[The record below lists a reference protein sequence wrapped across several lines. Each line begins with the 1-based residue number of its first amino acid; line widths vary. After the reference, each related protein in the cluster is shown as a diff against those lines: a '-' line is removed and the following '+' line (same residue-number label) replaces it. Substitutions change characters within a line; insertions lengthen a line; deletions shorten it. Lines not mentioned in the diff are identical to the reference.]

1 MFSQQTD
8 QKEVI
13 TNFPENTDKILESQ
27 NELFDNK
34 MRIILM
40 AIEIERLHKILN
52 SKIDYYTQKMQ
63 DYIKRELFYKGQI
76 VEYLQRNTELNQQ
89 ILEKNALISHNIKE
103 NSQQEMNMLI
113 TQQCLQFEQELKSF
127 QLKNLQLQKEN
138 QELRSQF
145 EDAPQLRKKLYDL
158 EQLYSQLLIEKNE
171 EIKQLSQNNQECTL
185 KNSQLDTLNQLLQYK
200 ELELLE
206 WQYSS
211 QQTNLIHENQRL
223 KKELKFLNDKL
234 NVLLINNDHLKVK
247 QDDIQN
253 QNYCQTTIPNK
264 IFTQANDIRNQTPRR
279 QQINPTQDQLFNRQ
293 NTPSNQLQSSQIPI
307 NLQSLSQPQRDNI
320 NIQNDNNNNYLFKE
334 LIEQILFIQ
343 NQKTQSKQ
351 SIQNQISLLI
361 KVLNLKQQEISQFIY
376 QKNNY
381 VINQKLSASPQFI
394 TNPQTKKMQKYYS
407 LSPNNCYSQPY
418 VILQPRSRSPINQ
431 YHKGIKT
438 ETTFHSYSNMLR
450 QQITPIV
457 IKPQNIVTYN
467 YSKPQTQIH
476 YHFSP
481 IQKTVVKQSFQ
492 NPPYIVR
499 NTQPNV
505 AVQFYQP
512 IKINVNQ
519 PNLRSFDK
527 QEQNLNENMNQP
539 EFNVYTTEFQV
550 NSQEN
555 INKGESP
562 QKNQINFPK
571 QDIINDKSQQQK
583 SHLDGRLPQN
593 VFISNEGQSL
603 SQKSFEI
610 YQEEQIFN
618 KITLQDPV
626 SIIKQK
632 LNGQVQSQENTKD
645 NFNIIYQQF
654 QDFRSIFKQKLYN
667 KEQEFQKTY
676 SNALEQL
683 QKLENLILVLVNE
696 KTQQISNSRDNK
708 FNRIS
713 YEKIGTDQQR
723 EYQSYKIEQPNS
735 DYFLIKKQTQ
745 INEAN
750 DFLQQ
755 ITKQKKLLDEQRNHF
770 IQLISLQD
778 EIQNKYE
785 PLVSILFQKESELNK
800 ELIEIKQDKEMQKL
814 NLTLRLQVQ
823 SEEITKFKQ
832 QNSYLQQKLNDY
844 KNELKDVQLKL
855 KFEHDQHQITKQIV
869 QSLQQET
876 DKYQDSTSEIQ
887 KRNSYLEQ
895 QIKQTEQLL
904 FEAQTNSK
912 KQKLSYAKETQTIS
926 FENQQ
931 TIQQQIQNDQIEI
944 ENLKQKLCFE
954 QEFTNQ
960 LNDSISTLQQQI
972 QTQEQ
977 LLQIQKLN
985 NSNQFDEIQNL
996 TKEKIEISQQLKM
1009 FQVKYLSLYE
1019 QLDQIQKQKDIDQNN
1034 EQIQNIDIIKNLN
1047 FQIEDMKQINQF
1059 LSNQI
1064 SQIQSNSEIQISAQ
1078 NTVLS
1083 SKIALLKKQLA
1094 SEKQLKEQA
1103 NIRIMELLKQFQGL
1117 QNHIQQDETSDLKE
1131 QIIKLSNQQQLQ
1143 QQQKQNLIESF
1154 EQNLN
1159 QLKQQI
1165 NELTHQN
1172 SNFQEQIKDF
1182 ETKQLLH
1189 LQLQKQFANQTNLI
1203 NQQQQ
1208 QIVILQQENNQN
1220 QNDLQKLRQNQ
1231 KLDIQD
1237 FEDHQNDQINYLK
1250 QQIDELN
1257 LYIQN
1262 QQRDINYLESQIQ
1275 FEQREK
1281 NIITQ
1286 NKTNLDRLIKQMQ
1299 EENIQLQN
1307 QIQIQQNN
1315 IESLSKNIRQSNTIH
1330 NQLSQTDEYYQNQ
1343 NEIPKLDNQLKQDYQ
1358 ILIQEYQKL
1367 KDALYQITEEK
1378 NKLEMILN
1386 YQNQV
1391 QESKFQ
1397 EIKQSQTIIKIDK
1410 NEEKNQL
1417 NQNEFKNKQHQ
1428 IKDLDI
1434 QISAALV
1441 KLDEFDDLNIRNEQI
1456 KYDLQ
1461 IQIQRLKQQTLYIQQ
1476 LRTEQIEQDKNKD
1489 NIQQKYPSN
1498 NFNQKIDELIQIIQ
1512 ILIISIGD
1520 HIQLNSKIVM
1530 NTQMLYQLLVEINK
1544 IIESF
1549 QYQNQTLKR
1558 EGNLTEQ
1565 QNYSTTQK
1573 DYQKQSIELII
1584 ENDQLKLK
1592 LNQYQRLLIQLQ
1604 DEYYKQG
1611 SALDNIT
1618 KEYQQIID
1626 QNEYKV
1632 IKLIDFEQLNNT
1644 INKQEKQ
1651 IEEYLDQIQYLQN
1664 HFDQEQKK
1672 QLEEGNARLN
1682 NKRQENQKQMDNQI
1696 QIIQENIK
1704 LKQEI
1709 SNLQSE
1715 LQKQNYQED
1724 LREEQKLIQ
1733 KQSQEEYT
1741 QLKQEAQRLYQRLLQ
1756 MSNSNNIL
1764 KEEKEQEQQR
1774 YQRECKQIQENLE
1787 KHKNENIQY
1796 KLQIDRLSKQ
1806 LQEQKS
1812 KSESNLQQEFNKLQY
1827 TLDASL
1833 KQQKQINDEKRVIQ
1847 AQVQQQQEQLANQ
1860 LNIINQLKKEIS
1872 KQEQIISQLSQQNNI
1887 QSSFV
1892 QEVTFFE
1899 DLKNSSPFEF
1909 KIKQLQNE
1917 NSHLHQLLI
1926 DTENDYSHKIKLQQ
1940 LQIQGLNDKL
1950 REMVYEQNKKNPK
1963 VDEFVK
1969 INNQNH

>member
-27 NELFDNK
+27 NEFFDNK
-34 MRIILM
+34 TRIILM

-52 SKIDYYTQKMQ
+52 SKIDYYHQKMQ

-89 ILEKNALISHNIKE
+89 ILEKNALISQNIKE
-103 NSQQEMNMLI
+103 NSQQEMKMLI
-113 TQQCLQFEQELKSF
+113 TQQCLQFEQELKSS

-171 EIKQLSQNNQECTL
+171 EIKQLSQNNQEYTL

-234 NVLLINNDHLKVK
+234 NLLLINNDHLKVK

-253 QNYCQTTIPNK
+253 LNYCQTTISNK
-264 IFTQANDIRNQTPRR
+264 IFRQANDIRNQTPRR

-293 NTPSNQLQSSQIPI
+293 NTPSNQIQPSQIPI

-320 NIQNDNNNNYLFKE
+320 NNQNDNNNYQFKE

-361 KVLNLKQQEISQFIY
+361 KVLNLKQQEISQFLY

-394 TNPQTKKMQKYYS
+394 ANPQRKKFQKYYS

-467 YSKPQTQIH
+467 YNKPQTQIH

-481 IQKTVVKQSFQ
+481 IQKTVVKQNFQ

-499 NTQPNV
+499 NTQPNE

-555 INKGESP
+555 IKKGKSP
-562 QKNQINFPK
+562 QKTLINFPK
-571 QDIINDKSQQQK
+571 QDVINDKSQQQQ
-583 SHLDGRLPQN
+583 SHLDGSLPQN
-593 VFISNEGQSL
+593 VFVSNGDQSL

-610 YQEEQIFN
+610 YQEDQIFN

-632 LNGQVQSQENTKD
+632 LNGQAQSQENMKD
-645 NFNIIYQQF
+645 SFNIIYQQF
-654 QDFRSIFKQKLYN
+654 QEFRSIFKQKLYN
-667 KEQEFQKTY
+667 EEQEFQKTY
-676 SNALEQL
+676 SNSLEQL
-683 QKLENLILVLVNE
+683 QKLENIILVLVNE

-713 YEKIGTDQQR
+713 YEKIETDQQK

-735 DYFLIKKQTQ
+735 DYFQIKKQTQ

-755 ITKQKKLLDEQRNHF
+755 ITKQKKLLNEQKNHF
-770 IQLISLQD
+770 KQLISLQD

-785 PLVSILFQKESELNK
+785 PLVSLLFQKESELNK

-832 QNSYLQQKLNDY
+832 QNSYLQQKLNEY
-844 KNELKDVQLKL
+844 KNELKDIQLKL

-869 QSLQQET
+869 QSLQQE
-876 DKYQDSTSEIQ
+876 YQDSTSEIQ

-895 QIKQTEQLL
+895 QIKQTEQQL
-904 FEAQTNSK
+904 FQAQTNSK
-912 KQKLSYAKETQTIS
+912 KQKLSYAKETQTILI
-926 FENQQ
+926 ENQQ
-931 TIQQQIQNDQIEI
+931 IIQQQIQNDQIEI

-960 LNDSISTLQQQI
+960 LNDSIYALQQQI

-977 LLQIQKLN
+977 LLQVQKLN

-996 TKEKIEISQQLKM
+996 TKQKIEITQQLKM

-1019 QLDQIQKQKDIDQNN
+1019 QLDQIQKQKDVDQNN

-1064 SQIQSNSEIQISAQ
+1064 SQIQSNNEIQISAQ

-1083 SKIALLKKQLA
+1083 SKIALLEKQLA
-1094 SEKQLKEQA
+1094 AEKHLKEQA
-1103 NIRIMELLKQFQGL
+1103 NIRIMQLLKQYQDL
-1117 QNHIQQDETSDLKE
+1117 QNHIQQDEISDFKE
-1131 QIIKLSNQQQLQ
+1131 QIFKLSNQQRLQ
-1143 QQQKQNLIESF
+1143 QQQKENLIESF

-1189 LQLQKQFANQTNLI
+1189 LQLQQQYANQTQLI

-1208 QIVILQQENNQN
+1208 QIVILQQQNNQN
-1220 QNDLQKLRQNQ
+1220 QNDLQKLRQNL

-1237 FEDHQNDQINYLK
+1237 FEDHQNDQIIYLK

-1275 FEQREK
+1275 FEQQEK

-1286 NKTNLDRLIKQMQ
+1286 NKTNQDRLINQMQ
-1299 EENIQLQN
+1299 EENCQLQN

-1315 IESLSKNIRQSNTIH
+1315 IEQLSKNIRQSNTIH
-1330 NQLSQTDEYYQNQ
+1330 NQLSQTEEYYQNQ
-1343 NEIPKLDNQLKQDYQ
+1343 NEIPKLENQQLKQDYQ

-1397 EIKQSQTIIKIDK
+1397 EINQLQSIIKIDK
-1410 NEEKNQL
+1410 NEEKDQL
-1417 NQNEFKNKQHQ
+1417 NQNEFNNKQYQ

-1441 KLDEFDDLNIRNEQI
+1441 KLDEFDDLNIRSEQI
-1456 KYDLQ
+1456 KQDLQ

-1476 LRTEQIEQDKNKD
+1476 LRTEQDKNKD
-1489 NIQQKYPSN
+1489 NIQQKYPSI

-1512 ILIISIGD
+1512 VLIISIGD

-1530 NTQMLYQLLVEINK
+1530 NTQKLYQQLIEINK

-1549 QYQNQTLKR
+1549 QFQNQTLKR
-1558 EGNLTEQ
+1558 EGNFTEQ
-1565 QNYSTTQK
+1565 PNYSTAQK
-1573 DYQKQSIELII
+1573 DYQKQCTELII

-1618 KEYQQIID
+1618 KEYQQIINK
-1626 QNEYKV
+1626 NEYKV

-1664 HFDQEQKK
+1664 HFDQEQRK
-1672 QLEEGNARLN
+1672 QLEGNARFN
-1682 NKRQENQKQMDNQI
+1682 NKIQENQKQMDNQI

-1724 LREEQKLIQ
+1724 LREEQKFIQ
-1733 KQSQEEYT
+1733 KQNQEEYI

-1764 KEEKEQEQQR
+1764 KEEKELEQQK

-1812 KSESNLQQEFNKLQY
+1812 KSQSNLQQEFNKLQY

-1872 KQEQIISQLSQQNNI
+1872 KQEQIISQFSQQNNI

-1892 QEVTFFE
+1892 QEVTFF
-1899 DLKNSSPFEF
+1899 DDSKNSSPFEF

-1950 REMVYEQNKKNPK
+1950 REMVYELNNKNPK
-1963 VDEFVK
+1963 VDEFVQ